1 MGADIELKTRLCVR
15 VCECGTAAL
24 IKLRRQAGGEEE
36 AAEEE
41 RGEEEAGPI
50 GEFFLGIQ

>member
-50 GEFFLGIQ
+50 GEFFLQ